1 MIEVVLTGTGVPNP
15 MPGRASNGT
24 LVLVNGLALQ
34 FDAGRSTVLRL
45 TEAGTRCRDLDA
57 VFLTH
62 HHSDHMVGLPDMAMT
77 RWQEQNDDPL
87 EIIAPSGPCTVFAS
101 AMLDAWEPDLTSRAR
116 LQGRS
121 MATVEVDG
129 FDATD
134 RPKEIWSRDG
144 VSVSSVLVR
153 HWDFRPSVGYR
164 IDANG
169 ESVVVSGDTKICPE
183 VETIADGTDILVHE
197 VMRAKLMGD
206 RGSVLAQ
213 GHADSIELGALAER
227 ASASKLVL
235 THLIPQPT
243 ESRHAEGFAKDLR
256 QGGYTGEVIVG
267 EDLIRIPSLQSGSSE
282 RD

>member
-57 VFLTH
+57 LFLTH
-62 HHSDHMVGLPDMAMT
+62 HHPDHMVGLPDVTMT

-87 EIIAPSGPCTVFAS
+87 EIIARNGPSTVFAR

-116 LQGRS
+116 LQGRAL
-121 MATVEVDG
+121 ATVETHG

-144 VSVSSVLVR
+144 VSVAAVLVR
-153 HWDFRPSVGYR
+153 HWEFLLSVGYR

-169 ESVVVSGDTKICPE
+169 ESVVISGDTRICPE
-183 VETIADGTDILVHE
+183 VEGIADGTDILVHE
-197 VMRAKLMGD
+197 VMRTKLMGD
-206 RGSVLAQ
+206 RGPILAE
-213 GHADSIELGALAER
+213 GHADSIELGTLAER
-227 ASASKLVL
+227 AHASTLVL
-235 THLIPQPT
+235 THLIPQPI
-243 ESRHAEGFAKDLR
+243 EPRHADGFAKDVR
-256 QGGYTGEVIVG
+256 QGGFTGEVVVG
-267 EDLIRIPSLQSGSSE
+267 EDLVRLSTE
-282 RD
+282 ARRA

>member
-45 TEAGTRCRDLDA
+45 TEAGTRCRNLDA
-57 VFLTH
+57 LFLTH
-62 HHSDHMVGLPDMAMT
+62 HHFDHMVGLPDVAMT

-87 EIIAPSGPCTVFAS
+87 EIVAPNGPCIDFAS
-101 AMLDAWEPDLTSRAR
+101 QMLEAWEPDLRSRAR
-116 LQGRS
+116 LQDRS
-121 MATVEVDG
+121 LATVETQG

-144 VSVSSVLVR
+144 VTVSSVLVR

-169 ESVVVSGDTKICPE
+169 ESVVISGDTKICPE
-183 VETIADGTDILVHE
+183 VEVLADGSDILVHE
-197 VMRAKLMGD
+197 VMRTKLMGD
-206 RGSVLAQ
+206 RGPMLAE
-213 GHADSIELGALAER
+213 GHADSIELGTLAER
-227 ASASKLVL
+227 ARASRLVL
-235 THLIPQPT
+235 THLFPQPT
-243 ESRHAEGFAKDLR
+243 EPRHNEGFASDIR
-256 QGGYTGEVIVG
+256 QGGYTGKIVVG
-267 EDLIRIPSLQSGSSE
+267 EDLARISTREPLNA
-282 RD
+282 

>member
-45 TEAGTRCRDLDA
+45 TEAGTRCRNLDA
-57 VFLTH
+57 LFLTH
-62 HHSDHMVGLPDMAMT
+62 HHSDHMVGLPDVAMT

-87 EIIAPSGPCTVFAS
+87 EIVAPNGPCITFAQR
-101 AMLDAWEPDLTSRAR
+101 MLDAWEPDLSSRAR

-121 MATVEVDG
+121 LPTVETHA

-134 RPKEIWSRDG
+134 GPKEIWSRNG
-144 VSVSSVLVR
+144 VAVSTVLVR

-164 IDANG
+164 IDADG
-169 ESVVVSGDTKICPE
+169 ESVVISGDTKTCPE

-197 VMRAKLMGD
+197 VMRTRLMGD
-206 RGSVLAQ
+206 RAPLLAE
-213 GHADSIELGALAER
+213 GHADSVELGTLAER
-227 ASASKLVL
+227 ANASVLVL

-243 ESRHAEGFAKDLR
+243 QPRHSEGFANDVR
-256 QGGYTGEVIVG
+256 AGGYTGHVAVG
-267 EDLIRIPSLQSGSSE
+267 EDLFRLSTGQPGSL
-282 RD
+282 